1 MINKLEKA
9 KEIIKENYEDYDC
22 GIYNTRNLVGDDVGT
37 LYNEDGLR
45 IDACWNYSYFEV
57 FGLSD
62 EEFEELKE
70 YYKSLRNY
78 VEEESND

>member
-9 KEIIKENYEDYDC
+9 KEIIKENYKYFDC
-22 GIYNTRNLVGDDVGT
+22 GIFNTRNLVGDDIGT

-78 VEEESND
+78 TEVK

>member
-9 KEIIKENYEDYDC
+9 KQIIKENYENYDC
-22 GIYNTRNLVGDDVGT
+22 GIFSTRNLVGDVIGT
-37 LYNEDGLR
+37 LYNEDGLC
-45 IDACWNYSYFEV
+45 IDGCWYYSYFEV

-70 YYKSLRNY
+70 YYKSLGKCT
-78 VEEESND
+78 EEVK